1 MEKEALYGPF
11 FVAGTTDRERST
23 MLDFNALFEPV
34 IDSMGYELVGV
45 EFVGSEHNGILRVY
59 IDKPGGV
66 TIDDCAQVSHQLSA
80 LLDVEDPIG
89 HRYSLEVSS
98 PGIDRPLFKLD
109 DYRRFVGL
117 RARIK
122 LATPLQGRRNFTGQ
136 LRGVEDDR
144 VLIEVDKELHELPW
158 PDIARAHLVDQV

>member
-1 MEKEALYGPF
+1 MP
-11 FVAGTTDRERST
+11 
-23 MLDFNALFEPV
+23 MLDFTSLFEPV

-45 EFVGSEHNGILRVY
+45 EFAGGEHNGVLRVY

-66 TIDDCAQVSHQLSA
+66 TIDDCAQVSRQLSA
-80 LLDVEDPIG
+80 LLDVEDPIA

-117 RARIK
+117 RAKIK
-122 LATPLQGRRNFTGQ
+122 LAVPLLGRRNFTGQ
-136 LRGVEDDR
+136 LRGVEGDR
-144 VLIEVDKELHELPW
+144 VLIEVDNELHELPW

>member
-1 MEKEALYGPF
+1 
-11 FVAGTTDRERST
+11 

-34 IDSMGYELVGV
+34 IESMGFELVGV

-117 RARIK
+117 RAKIK
-122 LATPLQGRRNFTGQ
+122 LATPLLGRRNFTGQ

-144 VLIEVDKELHELPW
+144 VLIEVDNELHELPW

>member
-1 MEKEALYGPF
+1 
-11 FVAGTTDRERST
+11 
-23 MLDFNALFEPV
+23 MLDFNALFGAVVE
-34 IDSMGYELVGV
+34 SMGYELVGT
-45 EFVGSEHNGILRVY
+45 EFVGSEHSGTLRVY

-80 LLDVEDPIG
+80 LLDVEDPIA

-117 RARIK
+117 RAKVK
-122 LATPLQGRRNFTGQ
+122 LATPLRGRRNFTGQ
-136 LRGVEDDR
+136 LRGVEGDR
-144 VLIEVDKELHELPW
+144 VLIEVDNELHELPW
-158 PDIARAHLVDQV
+158 PDIARAHLADQV